1 MPVKLLIVQ
10 TFFILE
16 LGVSVRF
23 EVYIQRELG
32 TWELGSLKGNEGE
45 REKRKAYAGESG

>member
-32 TWELGSLKGNEGE
+32 TWELGSLGAWELEGE
-45 REKRKAYAGESG
+45 